1 MNDTHKTKLKAKTE
15 NITAMLIFSTIGIFV
30 KNIVLSSSIIAF
42 VRGALGVAFLFIVMI
57 IKRQKFDKAAVKHN
71 IKLLV
76 ISGLFIGFNWI
87 FLFESYKYTDVSVA
101 TLCYYMQPVFVTLM
115 SPVVLK
121 EKLTKEKI
129 IAVLVSLVGMIL
141 VSGVMQNGIESIK
154 EIKGIAFALGAA
166 VLYACVVLLNK
177 HMKDIS
183 SYDMSILQL
192 FFASVTI
199 LPYIFLTEDVFL
211 LQLSFENIIMLLI
224 LGIVHTGM
232 AYMMY
237 FDSLKNLSAQ
247 TAAFYS
253 YIDPVGAV
261 ILSVI
266 LLNET
271 MDIYKIIGAVLIIGT
286 MLISEIYTNKKQ
298 GEKQYGKV

>member
-1 MNDTHKTKLKAKTE
+1 MNDTHKTKLRAKTE

-42 VRGALGVAFLFIVMI
+42 ARGVLGVGFLLTVML
-57 IKRQKFDKAAVKHN
+57 IKGQKFDKSAVKHN

-129 IAVLVSLVGMIL
+129 ITVVISLVGMIL
-141 VSGVMQNGIESIK
+141 VSGVIQNGIGSIE

-177 HMKDIS
+177 HMRDIS

-199 LPYIFLTEDVFL
+199 LPYILLTEDVFAL
-211 LQLSFENIIMLLI
+211 DISFESMIMLLI

-253 YIDPVGAV
+253 YIDPVGAL
-261 ILSVI
+261 ILSAIV
-266 LLNET
+266 LNET
-271 MDIYKIIGAVLIIGT
+271 MDIYKIVGAVLIIGT
-286 MLISEIYTNKKQ
+286 MLISEIHTNKKQ

>member
-30 KNIVLSSSIIAF
+30 KNISLSSSIIAF

-57 IKRQKFDKAAVKHN
+57 IKGQKFDKSAVKHN

-129 IAVLVSLVGMIL
+129 IAVLVSLVGMVL
-141 VSGVMQNGIESIK
+141 VSGVVQNGIGSIK

-192 FFASVTI
+192 LFASVTI
-199 LPYIFLTEDVFL
+199 LPYILLTEDVFS
-211 LQLSFENIIMLLI
+211 LQLSFESVVVLLI

-266 LLNET
+266 VLNET

-298 GEKQYGKV
+298 GENQYGKV

>member
-15 NITAMLIFSTIGIFV
+15 NITAMIIFSTIGIFV
-30 KNIVLSSSIIAF
+30 KNIVFSSSIIAF

-57 IKRQKFDKAAVKHN
+57 IKRQKFDKSAIKHN
-71 IKLLV
+71 IKLLI

-129 IAVLVSLVGMIL
+129 IAVLVSLLGMVL
-141 VSGVMQNGIESIK
+141 VSGVMRNGIGSIK

-199 LPYIFLTEDVFL
+199 LPYILLTEDVFA
-211 LQLSFENIIMLLI
+211 LQLSFESMIMLLI
-224 LGIVHTGM
+224 LGIVHTGI

-266 LLNET
+266 VLNET

-298 GEKQYGKV
+298 GERQYGKV